1 MCVQG
6 AEIKTIGQEVPIQ
19 GQLTQKQPAPAP
31 KPIKRI
37 NYLAKPLSQIQKVNI
52 EVQGLKKKVARPQT

>member
-6 AEIKTIGQEVPIQ
+6 AEIKTIRQEVPIQ

-31 KPIKRI
+31 KPIE
-37 NYLAKPLSQIQKVNI
+37 NQLF
-52 EVQGLKKKVARPQT
+52 GQTLIPNSESKY